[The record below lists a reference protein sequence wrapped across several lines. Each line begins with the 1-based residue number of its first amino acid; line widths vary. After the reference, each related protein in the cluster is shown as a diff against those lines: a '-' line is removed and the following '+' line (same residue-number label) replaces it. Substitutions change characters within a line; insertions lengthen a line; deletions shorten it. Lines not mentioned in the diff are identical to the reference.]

1 MPILNSPSLKTTIVS
16 FAENDFLYIINNLTF
31 WKPLMSLSEL
41 DALTAY
47 AKCLNLLSLDSLE
60 PLLAEDFH
68 FESQM
73 VMSAITSKDEY
84 LTYFR
89 GKLPNLRNSEHS
101 VFAEMGKIDAYGHED
116 CLILA
121 QGHIDNF
128 VCLAFAKVK
137 GELITH
143 IDLCV
148 IPRAIDAKR
157 TGIYPR

>member
-1 MPILNSPSLKTTIVS
+1 MPI
-16 FAENDFLYIINNLTF
+16 
-31 WKPLMSLSEL
+31 SEL

-47 AKCLNLLSLDSLE
+47 AKCLNQLSLEFLE
-60 PLLAEDFH
+60 PLLADDFH
-68 FESQM
+68 FESQR
-73 VMSAITSKDEY
+73 VFSAITSKNEF
-84 LTYFR
+84 LIYFK
-89 GKLPNLRNSEHS
+89 GKLPNLRSSEHT
-101 VFAEMGKIDAYGHED
+101 VFAELGKIDAYGHED

-157 TGIYPR
+157 TGIYPI